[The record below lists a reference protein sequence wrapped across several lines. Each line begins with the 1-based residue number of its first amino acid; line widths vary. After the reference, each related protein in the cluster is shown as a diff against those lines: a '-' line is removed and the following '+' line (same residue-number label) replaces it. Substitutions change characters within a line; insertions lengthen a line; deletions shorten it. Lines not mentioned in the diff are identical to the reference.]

1 LNRKEQGRLVV
12 LNQVERG
19 KKKKEGLVPLLDTP
33 FWEVGGGY
41 LRDKQPMIEGGRE
54 EEKIRII
61 ELLHWLLYT
70 GRQGDCG
77 MEQTFEAT
85 IEKRDKWYIGWVDAV
100 PGAFSQGR
108 TIKEVE
114 ENLKEAVQLILESQ
128 RELRDK
134 ETSGKTLKRKIQV
147 QV

>member
-1 LNRKEQGRLVV
+1 M
-12 LNQVERG
+12 RG
-19 KKKKEGLVPLLDTP
+19 NYRKEGLRPSWTADWQGEIDLVP
-33 FWEVGGGY
+33 
-41 LRDKQPMIEGGRE
+41 
-54 EEKIRII
+54 
-61 ELLHWLLYT
+61 WLLYT
-70 GRQGDCG
+70 GRQGGYG
-77 MEQTFEAT
+77 MEQIFEAT

-128 RELRDK
+128 RELR
-134 ETSGKTLKRKIQV
+134 GKGGGEILKRKIQV